1 MTSDQGIPGT
11 NGLSQE
17 LTAPRPTRPLREP
30 LVGSIAVVVVGVVI
44 AIVTS
49 LANLASGLG
58 YAAISPSVMFSF
70 VIGPLIFGALAFV
83 ASAFVSPIE
92 RATSRDAFLRAAF
105 VVGAVGAAGLV
116 VLSVLL
122 SVGSF
127 DDVRRSAV
135 IDVAGSIIRS
145 ITLLAVFVAAVLIDR
160 LGRPRAS

>member
-1 MTSDQGIPGT
+1 MTNDQGNPSQ
-11 NGLSQE
+11 NGWPQE

-30 LVGSIAVVVVGVVI
+30 LVGSIAVVAAGVVI

-49 LANLASGLG
+49 LGNLASGLG
-58 YAAISPSVMFSF
+58 YAAISVSVLFSF
-70 VIGPLIFGALAFV
+70 VIGPLVFGALAFV
-83 ASAFVSPIE
+83 AAAFVSPIE

-122 SVGSF
+122 GVCSF
-127 DDVRRSAV
+127 DDVRRSLAT
-135 IDVAGSIIRS
+135 DVAGSIIRS